1 MTGLQIAEELM
12 REIKELEDN
21 LDDVSR
27 FAKRVNRF
35 TYNLFR
41 DDPEKVESYYRW
53 IDNILKDK
61 SYYEESDDI
70 YYYTEEQW
78 HWHISELKTV
88 VKTIIDDLRL
98 DAFET
103 SSDFSSVNNSF
114 SQKPNLTDRIA
125 SKSDRI
131 FIVHGHDDAMKAN
144 VARVIDRLGLTSV
157 ILHEQPNRG
166 RTIIEK
172 FEDYADV
179 GYAVVLLSPDD
190 QGSGFSKSNSESQ
203 FRARQNVV
211 FEMGFFIGSLGRENV
226 FVLHKKVDNFEFPT
240 DISGVLYVPFD
251 ENGGWQLKLAQELAA
266 SGYKVDPR
274 KLLPN

>member
-1 MTGLQIAEELM
+1 MTGLQIAEELL
-12 REIKELEDN
+12 REITELTDTF
-21 LDDVSR
+21 DDVNR
-27 FAKRVNRF
+27 FAKRVSRF

-41 DDPEKVESYYRW
+41 DDPEKAGSYGRW
-53 IDNILKDK
+53 IDDIVKDK
-61 SYYEESDDI
+61 SYYEVSDSV

-88 VKTIIDDLRL
+88 ISTIIDDIRL
-98 DAFET
+98 ASLAN
-103 SSDFSSVNNSF
+103 SSSNFPTENPPL
-114 SQKPNLTDRIA
+114 QQPIA
-125 SKSDRI
+125 NFRVAAKSDRI

-144 VARVIDRLGLTSV
+144 VARVIDRLGLTCV

-179 GYAVVLLSPDD
+179 SYAVVLLSPDD
-190 QGSGFSKSNSESQ
+190 QGSAYGNHNPQ

-211 FEMGFFIGSLGRENV
+211 FELGFFIGSLGRANV

-240 DISGVLYVPFD
+240 DIAGVLYVPFD
-251 ENGGWQLKLAQELAA
+251 ENGGWQLKLAQELAVL
-266 SGYKVDPR
+266 GYDVDPL
-274 KLLPN
+274 KLLTN